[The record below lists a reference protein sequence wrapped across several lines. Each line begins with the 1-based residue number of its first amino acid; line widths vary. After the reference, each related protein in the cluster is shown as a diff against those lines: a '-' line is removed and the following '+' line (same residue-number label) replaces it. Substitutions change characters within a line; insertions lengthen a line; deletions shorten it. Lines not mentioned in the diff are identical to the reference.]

1 MIGQNLKLMK
11 ELNNFEYKKITM
23 IYEIY
28 EILVQNKKHTF
39 KTVFTFFEI
48 FPIIYPE
55 SYP

>member
-1 MIGQNLKLMK
+1 
-11 ELNNFEYKKITM
+11 M